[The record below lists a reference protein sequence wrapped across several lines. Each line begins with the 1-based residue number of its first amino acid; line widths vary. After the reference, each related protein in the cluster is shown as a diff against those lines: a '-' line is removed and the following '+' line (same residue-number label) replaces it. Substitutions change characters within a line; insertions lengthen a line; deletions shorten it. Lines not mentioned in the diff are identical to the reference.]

1 MERIDTG
8 KVIERCVDMI
18 RGDGPYKILNAS
30 PYLNICHALG
40 IKRGKWD
47 GLPDCADVLR
57 TIIRLAH
64 MVERGK

>member
-18 RGDGPYKILNAS
+18 REDGLYKSLNAS

-40 IKRGKWD
+40 IKRGKRED
-47 GLPDCADVLR
+47 LPDCADVLR
-57 TIIRLAH
+57 AIIRLAH
-64 MVERGK
+64 MAERGQ